1 MFEPLVKV
9 GGYNLPEPSE
19 YKSNTATM
27 VDGGR
32 NAEGKFIGAL
42 IRDDVAKIDI
52 GWKYLTT
59 QEWANINRLFDKQSG
74 GKFEN
79 TVQFYDQSK
88 AQFVTKTMYV
98 SDRSAGM
105 WRRDSE
111 TGQVKGWVDCRLALI
126 EV

>member
-1 MFEPLVKV
+1 
-9 GGYNLPEPSE
+9 
-19 YKSNTATM
+19 M